1 MNDKTVSQTKIGIGL
16 GLLLVFIFTAS
27 VFIGG
32 VSQVQAQGNAGIES
46 SYGNEV
52 EEGGI
57 LESVKSFF
65 KGIVSWIGET
75 VGGWIGSVNAV
86 FGFEGGEGSQAMF
99 GGVFYFFLIIIL
111 LFAGKLVYNIL
122 RDTVK
127 SVVPKG
133 GPSRPRKSKEK

>member
-27 VFIGG
+27 VFIGE

-46 SYGNEV
+46 SYGNKA
-52 EEGGI
+52 EE
-57 LESVKSFF
+57 
-65 KGIVSWIGET
+65 KGFLSWIGET
-75 VGGWIGSVNAV
+75 VGGWILTVNAV
-86 FGFEGGEGSQAMF
+86 FGFEGGEGSQMMF
-99 GGVFYFFLIIIL
+99 GGVFYFFLTVAL

-127 SVVPKG
+127 AVVPKG